1 MESLTKRT
9 VVITGAAS
17 GIGRSTA
24 MSAARKGANV
34 VVADCDHLGAEAVAT
49 SIRATGAGAISVQ
62 IDVGDDAAFEVL
74 RDATLAEFGS
84 VDVIM
89 NNAGVLTKGLPEH
102 IPVAEWE
109 RVININLMSVVRS
122 NSVFLPLLLE
132 QGTGHM
138 VNTASFAGLFGYSFD
153 RLPYSASKAAIIQL
167 SEGLAFYLKPKGIGV
182 TVLCPGP
189 VATNIASTIK
199 SFGPDTGT
207 RGPGAQFKVRS
218 ADEVGEMVVDAILC
232 NRFML
237 QTDDQVVPIL
247 QSRASDWDSFIDTTI
262 SSWDTQSTKPTGTGK

>member
-74 RDATLAEFGS
+74 RDATLAEFGK

-89 NNAGVLTKGLPEH
+89 NNAGVLTKGLPEY
-102 IPVAEWE
+102 IPVAEW
-109 RVININLMSVVRS
+109 
-122 NSVFLPLLLE
+122 
-132 QGTGHM
+132 
-138 VNTASFAGLFGYSFD
+138 
-153 RLPYSASKAAIIQL
+153 
-167 SEGLAFYLKPKGIGV
+167 
-182 TVLCPGP
+182 
-189 VATNIASTIK
+189 
-199 SFGPDTGT
+199 
-207 RGPGAQFKVRS
+207 
-218 ADEVGEMVVDAILC
+218 
-232 NRFML
+232 
-237 QTDDQVVPIL
+237 
-247 QSRASDWDSFIDTTI
+247 
-262 SSWDTQSTKPTGTGK
+262 